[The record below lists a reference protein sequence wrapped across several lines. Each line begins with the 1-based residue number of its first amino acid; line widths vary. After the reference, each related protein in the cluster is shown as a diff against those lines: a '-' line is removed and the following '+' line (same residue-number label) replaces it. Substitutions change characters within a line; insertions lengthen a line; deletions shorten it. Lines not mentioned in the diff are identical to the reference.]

1 VTAASVN
8 GIAVTAGEG
17 EPIELAAAREL
28 LRQRAVGGGLLDAD
42 EADPERIASA
52 IEELLGREVVTPEP
66 VEDEMQRY
74 YEGHAA
80 EFRSGDLVNVR
91 HILFQVT
98 AAVNVPQIRAR
109 AEETLN
115 TLLKQPERFAD
126 LARELSNCPSGEN
139 GGILGQLG
147 RGDTVPEFE
156 KALFSPGRTG
166 VSRDLVKT
174 RFGFHIIAV
183 DQRIPGKALPFE
195 LVRDQIAT
203 RLKAV
208 VEARAVRQ
216 YVNVLAGGAVLEGVD
231 LGATATPLVQ

>member
-1 VTAASVN
+1 MTASVN
-8 GIAVTAGEG
+8 GIAVAPDEG
-17 EPIELAAAREL
+17 EPLELAAVREL
-28 LRQRAVGGGLLDAD
+28 LRQRAVVDGLLDPD
-42 EADPERIASA
+42 EADAALVAEAT
-52 IEELLGREVVTPEP
+52 EELLSREVSTPEP
-66 VEDEMQRY
+66 IEDEMRRY
-74 YEGHAA
+74 YDSHAA

-115 TLLKQPERFAD
+115 ILLKQPEQFGD

-156 KALFSPGRTG
+156 KVLFSPGRTG

-183 DQRIPGKALPFE
+183 DQRIPGKVLPFE

-208 VEARAVRQ
+208 VEARALRQ

>member
-1 VTAASVN
+1 MRILVLV
-8 GIAVTAGEG
+8 
-17 EPIELAAAREL
+17 
-28 LRQRAVGGGLLDAD
+28 RQVLDAEESD
-42 EADPERIASA
+42 GTTITDA
-52 IEELLGREVVTPEP
+52 IEELLRREVAVPEP
-66 VEDEMQRY
+66 NEDEMRRY
-74 YEGHAA
+74 YDGHPN
-80 EFRSGDLVNVR
+80 EFRSNDLVNAR

-98 AAVNVPQIRAR
+98 GAVNVPQIRAR
-109 AEETLN
+109 AEDTLN
-115 TLLKQPERFAD
+115 ILLRDPDRFAE
-126 LARELSNCPSGEN
+126 LAKELSNCPSGEH

-147 RGDTVPEFE
+147 RGETVPEFE
-156 KALFSPGRTG
+156 KVLFAPGRTG

-183 DQRIPGKALPFE
+183 DQRIPGKVLPFE

-208 VEARAVRQ
+208 VEARALRQ

>member
-1 VTAASVN
+1 MTASVN
-8 GIAVTAGEG
+8 GIAVAPGEG
-17 EPIELAAAREL
+17 EPLELAAVREL
-28 LRQRAVGGGLLDAD
+28 LRQRAVVDGLLDPD
-42 EADPERIASA
+42 EADAALVAEAT
-52 IEELLGREVVTPEP
+52 EELLSREVSTPEP
-66 VEDEMQRY
+66 IEDEMRRY
-74 YEGHAA
+74 YDSHAA

-115 TLLKQPERFAD
+115 ILLKQPEQFGD

-156 KALFSPGRTG
+156 KVLFSPGRTG

-183 DQRIPGKALPFE
+183 DQRIPGKVLPFE

-208 VEARAVRQ
+208 VEARALRQ

>member
-1 VTAASVN
+1 MTATVN
-8 GIAVTAGEG
+8 GIAVAPGEG
-17 EPIELAAAREL
+17 EPLELAAVREL
-28 LRQRAVGGGLLDAD
+28 LRQRAVVDGLLDPDQAD
-42 EADPERIASA
+42 AVLVTEAV
-52 IEELLGREVVTPEP
+52 EELLSREVSTPEP
-66 VEDEMQRY
+66 VEDEMRRY
-74 YEGHAA
+74 YDSHAA

-115 TLLKQPERFAD
+115 ILLKQPERFAD

-156 KALFSPGRTG
+156 KVLFSPSRTG

-174 RFGFHIIAV
+174 RFGFHIISI
-183 DQRIPGKALPFE
+183 DQRIPGKQLPFDT
-195 LVRDQIAT
+195 VRDEVAS
-203 RLKAV
+203 RLRTS
-208 VEARAVRQ
+208 VEERALRQ
-216 YVNVLAGGAVLEGVD
+216 YVNVLAGGAALEGVD
-231 LGATATPLVQ
+231 LGATSTPLVQ

>member
-1 VTAASVN
+1 MTASVN
-8 GIAVTAGEG
+8 GIAVAPDEG
-17 EPIELAAAREL
+17 EPLALAAVREL
-28 LRQRAVGGGLLDAD
+28 LRQRAVVDGLLDPD
-42 EADPERIASA
+42 EADAALVAEAT
-52 IEELLGREVVTPEP
+52 EELLSREVSTPEP
-66 VEDEMQRY
+66 IEDEMRRY
-74 YEGHAA
+74 YDSHAA

-115 TLLKQPERFAD
+115 ILLKQPEQFGD

-156 KALFSPGRTG
+156 KVLFSPGRTG

-183 DQRIPGKALPFE
+183 DQRIPGKVLPFE

-208 VEARAVRQ
+208 VEARALRQ

>member
-1 VTAASVN
+1 MTATVN
-8 GIAVTAGEG
+8 GIAVAPGEG
-17 EPIELAAAREL
+17 EPLELAAVREL
-28 LRQRAVGGGLLDAD
+28 LRQRAVVDGLLDPD
-42 EADPERIASA
+42 EADAVLVTEAV
-52 IEELLGREVVTPEP
+52 EELLSREVSTPEP
-66 VEDEMQRY
+66 VEDEMRRY
-74 YEGHAA
+74 YDSHAA

-115 TLLKQPERFAD
+115 ILLKQPERFAD

-156 KALFSPGRTG
+156 KVLFSPSRTG

-174 RFGFHIIAV
+174 RFGFHIISI
-183 DQRIPGKALPFE
+183 DQRIPGKQLPFDM
-195 LVRDQIAT
+195 VRDEVAS
-203 RLKAV
+203 RLRTS
-208 VEARAVRQ
+208 VEERALRQ
-216 YVNVLAGGAVLEGVD
+216 YVNVLAGGAALEGVD
-231 LGATATPLVQ
+231 LGATSTPLVQ

>member
-1 VTAASVN
+1 MTASVN
-8 GIAVTAGEG
+8 GIAVAPDEG
-17 EPIELAAAREL
+17 EPLELAAVREL
-28 LRQRAVGGGLLDAD
+28 LRQRAVVDGLLDPD
-42 EADPERIASA
+42 EADAALVAEAV
-52 IEELLGREVVTPEP
+52 EELLSREVSTPEP
-66 VEDEMQRY
+66 IEDEMRRY
-74 YEGHAA
+74 YDSHAA

-115 TLLKQPERFAD
+115 ILLKQPEQFGD

-156 KALFSPGRTG
+156 KVLFRPGRTG
-166 VSRDLVKT
+166 VSRDLVPT

-183 DQRIPGKALPFE
+183 DQRIPGKVLPFE

-208 VEARAVRQ
+208 VEARALRQ

>member
-1 VTAASVN
+1 MTASVN
-8 GIAVTAGEG
+8 GIAVAPGEG
-17 EPIELAAAREL
+17 EPLELAAVREL
-28 LRQRAVGGGLLDAD
+28 LRQRAVVDGLLDPD
-42 EADPERIASA
+42 EADAALVAEAT
-52 IEELLGREVVTPEP
+52 EELLSREVSTPEP
-66 VEDEMQRY
+66 IEDEMRRY
-74 YEGHAA
+74 YDSHAA

-115 TLLKQPERFAD
+115 ILLKQPEQFGD

-147 RGDTVPEFE
+147 RGDTVPAFA
-156 KALFSPGRTG
+156 KVLFSPGRTG

-183 DQRIPGKALPFE
+183 DQRIPGKVLPFE

-208 VEARAVRQ
+208 VEARALRQ

>member
-1 VTAASVN
+1 MTATVN
-8 GIAVTAGEG
+8 GIAVAPGEG
-17 EPIELAAAREL
+17 EPLELAAVREL
-28 LRQRAVGGGLLDAD
+28 LRQRAVVDGLLDPD
-42 EADPERIASA
+42 EADAVLVTEAV
-52 IEELLGREVVTPEP
+52 EELLSREVSTPEP
-66 VEDEMQRY
+66 IEDEMRRY
-74 YEGHAA
+74 YDSHAA

-115 TLLKQPERFAD
+115 ILLKQPEQFGD

-156 KALFSPGRTG
+156 KVLFSPGRTG

-174 RFGFHIIAV
+174 RFGFHIIAI
-183 DQRIPGKALPFE
+183 DHYIPGEKLPFE
-195 LVRDQIAT
+195 LVRDRVAQ
-203 RLKAV
+203 RLRAS
-208 VEARAVRQ
+208 VEERALRQ
-216 YVNVLAGGAVLEGVD
+216 YISLLAGGAVIEGVD
-231 LGATATPLVQ
+231 LDAASTPLVQ

>member
-1 VTAASVN
+1 MTATVN
-8 GIAVTAGEG
+8 GIAVAPGEG
-17 EPIELAAAREL
+17 EPLELAAVREL
-28 LRQRAVGGGLLDAD
+28 LRQRAVVDGLLDPD
-42 EADPERIASA
+42 ETDAVLVTEAV
-52 IEELLGREVVTPEP
+52 EELLSREVSTPEP
-66 VEDEMQRY
+66 VEDEMRRY
-74 YEGHAA
+74 YDSHAA

-115 TLLKQPERFAD
+115 ILLKQPERFAD

-156 KALFSPGRTG
+156 KVLFSPSRTG

-174 RFGFHIIAV
+174 RFGFHIISI
-183 DQRIPGKALPFE
+183 DQRIPGKQLPFDM
-195 LVRDQIAT
+195 VRDEVAS
-203 RLKAV
+203 RLRTS
-208 VEARAVRQ
+208 VEERALRQ
-216 YVNVLAGGAVLEGVD
+216 YVNVLAGGAALEGVD
-231 LGATATPLVQ
+231 LGATSTPLVQ

>member
-1 VTAASVN
+1 MTASVN
-8 GIAVTAGEG
+8 GIAVAPDEG
-17 EPIELAAAREL
+17 EPLELAAVREL
-28 LRQRAVGGGLLDAD
+28 LRQRAVVDGLLDPD
-42 EADPERIASA
+42 EADAVLVTEAV
-52 IEELLGREVVTPEP
+52 EELLSREVSTPEP
-66 VEDEMQRY
+66 VEDEMRRY
-74 YEGHAA
+74 YDSHAA

-115 TLLKQPERFAD
+115 ILLKQPEQFGD

-156 KALFSPGRTG
+156 KVLFSPGRTG

-183 DQRIPGKALPFE
+183 DQRIPGKVLPFE

-208 VEARAVRQ
+208 VEARALRQ

>member
-1 VTAASVN
+1 MTASVN
-8 GIAVTAGEG
+8 GIAVAPGEG
-17 EPIELAAAREL
+17 EPLELAAVREL
-28 LRQRAVGGGLLDAD
+28 LRQRAVVDGLLDPD
-42 EADPERIASA
+42 EADAALVAEAV
-52 IEELLGREVVTPEP
+52 EELLSREVSTPEP
-66 VEDEMQRY
+66 IEDEMRRY
-74 YEGHAA
+74 YDSHAA

-115 TLLKQPERFAD
+115 ILLKQPEQFGD

-156 KALFSPGRTG
+156 KVLFSPGRTG

-183 DQRIPGKALPFE
+183 DQRIPGKVLPFE
-195 LVRDQIAT
+195 LVCDQIAT

-208 VEARAVRQ
+208 VEARALRQ

>member
-1 VTAASVN
+1 MTASVN
-8 GIAVTAGEG
+8 GIAVAPGEG
-17 EPIELAAAREL
+17 EPLELAAVREL
-28 LRQRAVGGGLLDAD
+28 LRQRAVVDGLLDPD
-42 EADPERIASA
+42 EADAVLVTEAV
-52 IEELLGREVVTPEP
+52 EELLSREVSTPEP
-66 VEDEMQRY
+66 VEDEMRRY
-74 YEGHAA
+74 YDSHAA

-115 TLLKQPERFAD
+115 ILLKQPERFAD

-156 KALFSPGRTG
+156 KVLFSPSRTG

-174 RFGFHIIAV
+174 RFGFHIISI
-183 DQRIPGKALPFE
+183 DQRIPGKQLPFDM
-195 LVRDQIAT
+195 VRDEVAS
-203 RLKAV
+203 RLRTS
-208 VEARAVRQ
+208 VEERALRQ
-216 YVNVLAGGAVLEGVD
+216 YVNVLAGGAALEGVD
-231 LGATATPLVQ
+231 LGATSTPLVQ

>member
-1 VTAASVN
+1 MTASVN
-8 GIAVTAGEG
+8 GIAVAPDEG
-17 EPIELAAAREL
+17 EPLELAAVREL
-28 LRQRAVGGGLLDAD
+28 LRQRAVVDGLLDPD
-42 EADPERIASA
+42 EADAALVAEAV
-52 IEELLGREVVTPEP
+52 EELLSREVSTPEP
-66 VEDEMQRY
+66 IEDEMRRY
-74 YEGHAA
+74 YDSHAA

-115 TLLKQPERFAD
+115 ILLKQPEQFGD

-156 KALFSPGRTG
+156 KVLFSPGRTG

-183 DQRIPGKALPFE
+183 DQRIPGKVLPFE

-208 VEARAVRQ
+208 VEARALRQ

>member
-1 VTAASVN
+1 MTASVN
-8 GIAVTAGEG
+8 GIAVAPDEG
-17 EPIELAAAREL
+17 EPLELAAVREL
-28 LRQRAVGGGLLDAD
+28 LRQRAVVDGLLDPD
-42 EADPERIASA
+42 EADAALVAEAV
-52 IEELLGREVVTPEP
+52 EELLSREVSTPEP
-66 VEDEMQRY
+66 IEDEMRRY
-74 YEGHAA
+74 YDSHAA

-109 AEETLN
+109 AEETPN
-115 TLLKQPERFAD
+115 ILLKQPEQFGD

-156 KALFSPGRTG
+156 KVLFSPGRTG

-183 DQRIPGKALPFE
+183 DQRIPGKVLPFE

-208 VEARAVRQ
+208 VEARALRQ

>member
-1 VTAASVN
+1 
-8 GIAVTAGEG
+8 
-17 EPIELAAAREL
+17 
-28 LRQRAVGGGLLDAD
+28 
-42 EADPERIASA
+42 
-52 IEELLGREVVTPEP
+52 VTPEP
-66 VEDEMQRY
+66 TEDEMRRY
-74 YEGHAA
+74 YDGHPA

-98 AAVNVPQIRAR
+98 GAVSVPQIRAR

-115 TLLKQPERFAD
+115 ILLKQPDRFAE

-156 KALFSPGRTG
+156 KVLFSPGRTG

-174 RFGFHIIAV
+174 RYGFHIISI
-183 DQRIPGKALPFE
+183 DQRIPGKALPYE
-195 LVRDQIAT
+195 LARDKIAA

-208 VEARAVRQ
+208 VEARALRQ
-216 YVNVLAGGAVLEGVD
+216 YVNVLAGVAVVEGVD

>member
-1 VTAASVN
+1 MTASVN
-8 GIAVTAGEG
+8 GIAVAPDEG
-17 EPIELAAAREL
+17 EPLELAAVREL
-28 LRQRAVGGGLLDAD
+28 LRQRAVVDGLLDTD
-42 EADPERIASA
+42 EAVAARVAEAT
-52 IEELLGREVVTPEP
+52 EELLSREVSTPEP
-66 VEDEMQRY
+66 IEDEMRRY
-74 YEGHAA
+74 YDSHAA

-115 TLLKQPERFAD
+115 ILLKQPEQFGD

-156 KALFSPGRTG
+156 KVLFSPGRTG

-183 DQRIPGKALPFE
+183 DQRIPGKVLPFE

-208 VEARAVRQ
+208 VEARALRQ

>member
-1 VTAASVN
+1 MTATVN
-8 GIAVTAGEG
+8 GIAVAPGEG
-17 EPIELAAAREL
+17 EPLELAAVREL
-28 LRQRAVGGGLLDAD
+28 LRQRAVVDGLLDPD
-42 EADPERIASA
+42 EADAALVAEAV
-52 IEELLGREVVTPEP
+52 EELLSREVSTPEP
-66 VEDEMQRY
+66 IEDEMRRY
-74 YEGHAA
+74 YDSHAA

-115 TLLKQPERFAD
+115 ILLKQPEQFGD

-156 KALFSPGRTG
+156 KVLFSPGRTG

-183 DQRIPGKALPFE
+183 DQRIPGKVLPFE

-208 VEARAVRQ
+208 VEARALRQ

>member
-1 VTAASVN
+1 MTASVN
-8 GIAVTAGEG
+8 GIAVAPDEG
-17 EPIELAAAREL
+17 EPLELAAAREL
-28 LRQRAVGGGLLDAD
+28 LRQRAVVDGLVDPD
-42 EADPERIASA
+42 EADAARVANA
-52 IEELLGREVVTPEP
+52 IEELLSREVSTPEP
-66 VEDEMQRY
+66 GEDEMRRY
-74 YEGHAA
+74 YEGHPA

-98 AAVNVPQIRAR
+98 AAVSVPQIRAR

-115 TLLKQPERFAD
+115 ILLKQPERFAE

-156 KALFSPGRTG
+156 KVLFSPGRTG

-174 RFGFHIIAV
+174 RYGFHIIAI
-183 DQRIPGKALPFE
+183 DQRIPGETLPFD
-195 LVRDQIAT
+195 LVRDHIAA
-203 RLKAV
+203 RLTAM
-208 VEARAVRQ
+208 VEAKALRQ

-231 LGATATPLVQ
+231 LGAAATPLVQ

>member
-1 VTAASVN
+1 MTASVN
-8 GIAVTAGEG
+8 GIAVAPDEG
-17 EPIELAAAREL
+17 EPLELAAVREL
-28 LRQRAVGGGLLDAD
+28 LRQRAVVDGLLDPD
-42 EADPERIASA
+42 EADAALVAEAT
-52 IEELLGREVVTPEP
+52 EELLSREVSTPEP
-66 VEDEMQRY
+66 IEDEMRRY
-74 YEGHAA
+74 YDSHAA

-115 TLLKQPERFAD
+115 ILLKQPEQFGD

-156 KALFSPGRTG
+156 RVLFSPGRTG

-183 DQRIPGKALPFE
+183 DQRIPGKVLPFE

-208 VEARAVRQ
+208 VEARALRQ